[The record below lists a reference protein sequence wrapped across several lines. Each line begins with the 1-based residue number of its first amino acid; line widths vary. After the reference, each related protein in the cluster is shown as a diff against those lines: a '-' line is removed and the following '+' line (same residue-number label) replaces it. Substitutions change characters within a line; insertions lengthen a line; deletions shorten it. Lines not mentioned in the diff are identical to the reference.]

1 MSFKSIYFYSSC
13 HCGLH
18 PRLLF
23 STWVSRVFFSTHLA
37 TIFEMFLKVTC
48 MQTLKMTCMQTLK
61 VTCMQTLKWHAY
73 PKSDMHANPKSGM
86 HANPKSY
93 IRRLVEPKGYHCYC
107 SSFGNTFWEHSELLR
122 VRENCPDLIRFGDK
136 IYTTLTNF

>member
-13 HCGLH
+13 HYGLH

-23 STWVSRVFFSTHLA
+23 STWVSRVFFSTRLA
-37 TIFEMFLKVTC
+37 TIFEMFLKVTR
-48 MQTLKMTCMQTLK
+48 MKTLKMACMKTLKVTCMKTLKMACMQTLK

-86 HANPKSY
+86 HANPESY
-93 IRRLVEPKGYHCYC
+93 IRRWVEPKGYHCYY
-107 SSFGNTFWEHSELLR
+107 SSFGNTLELGELLR
-122 VRENCPDLIRFGDK
+122 V
-136 IYTTLTNF
+136 